1 MKLEKYSFGIGDRFG
16 REGQAQLQAIIKA
29 KADGVDIVPLTI
41 PTQFHDKVLTDRV
54 MNQIEEQSY
63 GRSVYWINK
72 MEENENAQSSR
83 MEMTQIVTKANGN
96 ENVSKLT
103 SYSIDKGDKGL
114 MVYVTPARIKG
125 MKILM
130 LNDGDDIWFYSPR
143 TARIRKIA
151 SGQKS
156 QSVNNSDFS
165 YEDMSTKDRRED
177 YNCKLA
183 GEEKRRNAQCYKI
196 EMIPKKQD
204 GSYSKIVG
212 WVDKE
217 KFVMVEAHMF
227 DEDGELWKKLL
238 INDIEKVGKYWTMK
252 SIEMQNIMKGSKTV
266 MKMDKIEYDIK
277 LDPTMFS
284 ERYLR
289 K

>member
-1 MKLEKYSFGIGDRFG
+1 MLHK
-16 REGQAQLQAIIKA
+16 AIIIIVLSSLHLFA
-29 KADGVDIVPLTI
+29 VSVDEIL
-41 PTQFHDKVLTDRV
+41 D
-54 MNQIEEQSY
+54 
-63 GRSVYWINK
+63 K
-72 MEENENAQSSR
+72 MEENENANTAR
-83 MEMTQIVTKANGN
+83 MEMTQIVTKASGQ
-96 ENVSKLT
+96 ENISKLI

-114 MVYVTPARIKG
+114 MVYNSPARIKG

-165 YEDMSTKDRRED
+165 YEDLSAEDRRED
-177 YNCKLA
+177 YNCKLV
-183 GEEKRRNAQCYKI
+183 GTEEKNKTQCYKI
-196 EMIPKKQD
+196 EMIPKDKD
-204 GSYSKIVG
+204 GSYSKIVA

-217 KFVMVEAHMF
+217 KFVMLEAHMF
-227 DEDGELWKKLL
+227 DEDGELWKKLF
-238 INDIEKVGKYWTMK
+238 IHDIEKVGKYWSMK
-252 SIEMQNIMKGSKTV
+252 SIEMKNEMKGSKTV

-277 LDPTMFS
+277 LDANMFS